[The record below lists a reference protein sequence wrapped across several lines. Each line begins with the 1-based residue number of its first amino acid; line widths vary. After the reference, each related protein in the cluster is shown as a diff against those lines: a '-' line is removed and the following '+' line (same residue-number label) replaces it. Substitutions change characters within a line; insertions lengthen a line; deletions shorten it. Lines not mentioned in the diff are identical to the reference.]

1 MPMRHFTA
9 IMAFIITVC
18 LTAEARVCP
27 MEECL
32 PQSSILNLQSSILN
46 LQSSILNS
54 QSSIFN
60 SQSSI
65 FNSQSSIFNFQSS
78 IIKGDANGDGDVNIS
93 DAVLLVNNLLGT
105 TAIGFIA
112 ENCDMN
118 SDGDLNVSDVALII
132 KLIMEGDN
140 TMGPGDAEDPDVNGN

>member
-1 MPMRHFTA
+1 MSNIHTHAYETFHCNNGFHHHRLSDGGSTGVSYGRMPT
-9 IMAFIITVC
+9 
-18 LTAEARVCP
+18 
-27 MEECL
+27 
-32 PQSSILNLQSSILN
+32 
-46 LQSSILNS
+46 
-54 QSSIFN
+54 SIFN

>member
-1 MPMRHFTA
+1 MRHFTA
-9 IMAFIITVC
+9 IMAFIIAVC

-32 PQSSILNLQSSILN
+32 PQSSIFNIQSSILN
-46 LQSSILNS
+46 SQSSILNSQSSILNS

-60 SQSSI
+60 S
-65 FNSQSSIFNFQSS
+65 QSS

-140 TMGPGDAEDPDVNGN
+140 TMGTGDAEDPDVNGN

>member
-32 PQSSILNLQSSILN
+32 PQSSIFNLQSSILN
-46 LQSSILNS
+46 L